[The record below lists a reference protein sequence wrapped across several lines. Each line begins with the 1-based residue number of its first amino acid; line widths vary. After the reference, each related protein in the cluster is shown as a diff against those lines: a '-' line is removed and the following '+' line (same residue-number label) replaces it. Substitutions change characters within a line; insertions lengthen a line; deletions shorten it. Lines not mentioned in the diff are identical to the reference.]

1 MDAFPHRHHA
11 AADQL
16 PTQSTALLQ
25 QPSSLQGGTNKNKLR
40 CAALRTPTSKYT
52 RRDNNN
58 NNNNN
63 NKQQHYYLQ
72 QLLVLG

>member
-1 MDAFPHRHHA
+1 MRSPIATTRRRINC
-11 AADQL
+11 L
-16 PTQSTALLQ
+16 RSLLHYCN
-25 QPSSLQGGTNKNKLR
+25 SLLRYKEEQTRTN

-58 NNNNN
+58 NNNN
-63 NKQQHYYLQ
+63 KQQHYYLQ